1 MPFNFPDPAVATTA
15 INPVTGATYQ
25 WKADPGKW
33 VLSGGAPE
41 ATPAVTISLYPPEDP
56 LKGDLWIHEETLV
69 EYAWDGEQWFEVGN
83 SCLENFSESNAS
95 KVFYQTAAP
104 TIVDNDGEPL
114 ATGMVW
120 VKKSSDIKEHNVEY
134 IYNTD
139 KWELLNTL
147 HRYGSTVDDASS
159 KVKYKWNQFVDIES
173 DRELTLK
180 GNVLNTYAKRTE
192 IDSPEWITLY
202 TQDFVVAS
210 MDGAQTKYVLS
221 TLKNEITTSVIVDDS
236 SKDIS
241 LTTKLYVDEK
251 DQKLYQDILEL
262 EQEIDAIAPS
272 TQRGHWN
279 YTDSGQA
286 SAAGSYTMWTDTF
299 DEGLGN
305 LASIF
310 AAAGNI
316 AINPTDSDGNF
327 NDFSDVEAG
336 QLLEIFEEGD
346 QDYGL
351 YKVDHVQKRVAINA
365 GMVSYEYWSIDVTA
379 LRSGPGDKANGNARF
394 KFFNQPTGGDAS
406 EFVRIAG
413 DTMTGTLEIDVPIAV
428 PDYPLFTVK
437 GIQGLSGTG
446 DKVLSVVR
454 KTDGDQARY
463 YGPVSFKKELTTKE
477 YVDSSTTIYQDTPP
491 QEDPDNPFPSGKLW
505 VDSTDLSGYVWA
517 DTAWVELSLDGQN
530 SGGGGNFVSKEGGD
544 SMEGPLEIS
553 GDRDPDA
560 NGVVSTLKTLNVDSG
575 EPENLELKRNGTT
588 GIYIEDGQNNYMG
601 NIKFGT
607 PNAKLLGSTGIEIGY
622 FGADALYYKGKIN
635 NEKAV
640 TNKEYVDGKFDF
652 SQYPELT

>member
-15 INPVTGATYQ
+15 INPVTGASYQ

-33 VLSGGAPE
+33 VLTGGAPE
-41 ATPAVTISLYPPEDP
+41 ATPAVTIGLYPPAEP
-56 LKGDLWIHEETLV
+56 IKGDLWIHEETLV

-83 SCLENFSESNAS
+83 SCVENFSEGNES
-95 KVFYQTAAP
+95 KVFYQAAEP
-104 TIVDNDGEPL
+104 TIDDNDGEAL
-114 ATGMVW
+114 ATGMIW
-120 VKKSSDIKEHNVEY
+120 IKKSSNIKEHNIEY

-147 HRYGSTVDDASS
+147 HRYGSTVNDAPSGG
-159 KVKYKWNQFVDIES
+159 VKYKWNQYVNIES
-173 DRELTLK
+173 DQEITLK
-180 GNVLNTYAKRTE
+180 GDEVYTYANRAE
-192 IDSPEWITLY
+192 INSPEWLTIY
-202 TQDFVVAS
+202 SQDLAVIA
-210 MDGAQTKYVLS
+210 MDGARSKYVLS
-221 TLKNEITTSVIVDDS
+221 TTKNEITTSVIVDDS
-236 SKDIS
+236 SKDTS

-251 DQKLYQDILEL
+251 DEKLYQDILEL

-279 YTDSGQA
+279 YTDSGEA

-305 LASIF
+305 LATIF

-365 GMVSYEYWSIDVTA
+365 GMISYEYWSIDVTP
-379 LRSGPGDKANGNARF
+379 LRSGAGDKANGKARF
-394 KFFNQPTGGDAS
+394 KFFNEPTGGDAS

-413 DTMTGTLEIDVPIAV
+413 DTMTGTLEIDVPIDV

-437 GIQGLSGTG
+437 GIQGLNGTG
-446 DKVLSVVR
+446 DRVLTVVR
-454 KTDGDQARY
+454 KTNGDQARY
-463 YGPVSFKKELTTKE
+463 YGPISFKKELTTKE
-477 YVDSSTTIYQDTPP
+477 YVDRSTTIYQDTPP
-491 QEDPDNPFPSGKLW
+491 QEDPDDPFPSGKLW

-517 DTAWVELSLDGQN
+517 DNAWVELSLDGQN
-530 SGGGGNFVSKEGGD
+530 SGGGGDFATE
-544 SMEGPLEIS
+544 
-553 GDRDPDA
+553 
-560 NGVVSTLKTLNVDSG
+560 
-575 EPENLELKRNGTT
+575 
-588 GIYIEDGQNNYMG
+588 
-601 NIKFGT
+601 
-607 PNAKLLGSTGIEIGY
+607 
-622 FGADALYYKGKIN
+622 
-635 NEKAV
+635 
-640 TNKEYVDGKFDF
+640 EYVDDKFDF